1 VSAGGQAMALMPLR
15 STGYCVIRVE
25 AEQRGLLIVLLLN
38 PDGGQVSTERTRKV
52 HDVEE
57 AVRIVREFLG
67 EFVTNSTKQTE

>member
-1 VSAGGQAMALMPLR
+1 MNADGQAVALMPRR

-25 AEQRGLLIVLLLN
+25 TEQRGLLIVLLLN

-52 HDVEE
+52 QDVEE

-67 EFVTNSTKQTE
+67 GFVTNSTKQSE